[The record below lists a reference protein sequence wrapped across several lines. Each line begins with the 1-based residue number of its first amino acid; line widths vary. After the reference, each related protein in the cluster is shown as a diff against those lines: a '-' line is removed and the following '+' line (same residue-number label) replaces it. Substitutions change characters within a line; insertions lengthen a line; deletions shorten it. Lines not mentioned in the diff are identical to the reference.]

1 MRTALVVED
10 QPLMR
15 ALIADALR
23 HAGFE
28 VNDRASASAA
38 LADFDGIDP
47 DVLITDID
55 LGSRPNG
62 IELAVIV
69 QAKAPQTAIV
79 FLTNYPRAGVAPG
92 AANAPQGS
100 VFVNKAAIESV
111 DELVDAVNAALTATP
126 TRHGTRGTT
135 AGSASDQ
142 SPAELIARLTR
153 TQLDTLRLVALGSSN
168 AEIARRRG
176 TSLRALEKTLT
187 RTFDALG
194 LTHDASITPR
204 VAATNLYL
212 RVFGFAPTSSPEPAS
227 SELPA

>member
-1 MRTALVVED
+1 MADGGWTRTALVVED
-10 QPLMR
+10 QPFMR

-23 HAGFE
+23 HAGFI
-28 VNDRASASAA
+28 VHDRDSASTA
-38 LADFDGIDP
+38 LADLDDLDP

-69 QAKAPQTAIV
+69 NAKAPHMAIV
-79 FLTNYPRAGVAPG
+79 FLTNYPRAGTAPG
-92 AANAPQGS
+92 AANAPVGS

-111 DELVDAVNAALTATP
+111 DALIQAVNAALSATP
-126 TRHGTRGTT
+126 TSPS
-135 AGSASDQ
+135 SAPSIEAPIDR
-142 SPAELIARLTR
+142 IARLTH

-212 RVFGFAPTSSPEPAS
+212 RVFGFPLPVAADVAS
-227 SELPA
+227 SESPG

>member
-1 MRTALVVED
+1 
-10 QPLMR
+10 MR

-23 HAGFE
+23 HAGFT
-28 VNDRASASAA
+28 VHDRPTAGAA
-38 LADFDGIDP
+38 LADFDAVDP

-69 QAKAPQTAIV
+69 NARAPQTAIV
-79 FLTNYPRAGVAPG
+79 FLTNYPKAGIAPG

-111 DELVDAVNAALTATP
+111 DELIHAVNAALTATP
-126 TRHGTRGTT
+126 ASTD
-135 AGSASDQ
+135 SAST
-142 SPAELIARLTR
+142 PAENAAEVAAEVAADLIARLTR

-168 AEIARRRG
+168 AEIARQRK
-176 TSLRALEKTLT
+176 TSLRALEKTLS

-204 VAATNLYL
+204 VAATNLFL
-212 RVFGFAPTSSPEPAS
+212 RVFGFPLVPEPAAS
-227 SELPA
+227 ASQA

>member
-1 MRTALVVED
+1 MVDRGWKRTALVVED

-23 HAGFE
+23 HAGFT
-28 VNDRASASAA
+28 VHDSASAGAA
-38 LADFDGIDP
+38 LAHFDEIDP

-62 IELAVIV
+62 IELAAIV
-69 QAKAPQTAIV
+69 NAKSPATTIV
-79 FLTNYPRAGVAPG
+79 FLTNYPRAGIAPG
-92 AANAPQGS
+92 AANAPAGS

-111 DELVDAVNAALTATP
+111 DALIDAVNAALTSTP
-126 TRHGTRGTT
+126 AST
-135 AGSASDQ
+135 ARSAPTEA
-142 SPAELIARLTR
+142 PAELIARLTR
-153 TQLDTLRLVALGSSN
+153 TQLDTLRLVAHGASN
-168 AEIARRRG
+168 AEIARQRA
-176 TSLRALEKTLT
+176 TTLRALEKTLS

-212 RVFGFAPTSSPEPAS
+212 RVFGFAPTPEPAS
-227 SELPA
+227 PEPPV

>member
-1 MRTALVVED
+1 MVDRAWKRTALVVED

-23 HAGFE
+23 HAGFT
-28 VNDRASASAA
+28 VHDRASAGAA
-38 LADFDGIDP
+38 LADFDDVDP

-69 QAKAPQTAIV
+69 NAKAPQTAIV
-79 FLTNYPRAGVAPG
+79 FLTNYPRAGTAPG
-92 AANAPQGS
+92 AAIAPRGS

-111 DELVDAVNAALTATP
+111 DALIHAVNAALTATP
-126 TRHGTRGTT
+126 EPAAPSRG
-135 AGSASDQ
+135 AEA
-142 SPAELIARLTR
+142 PAELIGRLTR

-168 AEIARRRG
+168 AEIARQRA

-194 LTHDASITPR
+194 LTNDASITPR

-212 RVFGFAPTSSPEPAS
+212 RVFGFAPTSNLEPAP
-227 SELPA
+227 SEPSA